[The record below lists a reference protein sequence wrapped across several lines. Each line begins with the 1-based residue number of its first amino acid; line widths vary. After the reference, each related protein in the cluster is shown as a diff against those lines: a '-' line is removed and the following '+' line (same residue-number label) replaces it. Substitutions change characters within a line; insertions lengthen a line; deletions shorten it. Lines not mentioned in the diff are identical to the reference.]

1 MHEFNQIFKEIGV
14 GLVIINRD
22 LEITAWNRWMEI
34 HSGKHA
40 SDVIGHPLFELYPN
54 LNQQAITRT
63 IRSVFTF
70 GNYAYFSQKLHRYL
84 FPMKNITGSLQL
96 FPNMQQQCSVGPIR
110 DDDNRITAVFITVQ
124 DVTGIAVYEH
134 QLKRLVVQADAAN
147 RAKSEFLANMS
158 HELRTPLNGLLGM
171 AELLRFTSPTPEQEE
186 YIYGMQDSADNLLQI
201 INDILDISK
210 IEAGKVELEESSF
223 SLAQL
228 LETVVTSHQPAA
240 LKKGLHLTSTFQPDF
255 PEFVCGDQLRIK
267 QIILN
272 LLSNAIKFTSIG
284 SITVD
289 GTVVEQTGN
298 RYTIQLS
305 VYDTGIGM
313 TADTI
318 ARIFMPFE
326 QADSSTTRCFGGT
339 GLGLTISQKLTELM
353 GGEIKVSSTP
363 GTGSCFI
370 LELTLTGGSEQQ
382 LSAAQHNTAEITPAP
397 SSYTILIAEDNP
409 VNLRTIE
416 MLLQKMGHK
425 TICASNGQQ
434 AVEIWKS
441 TPVDLIIMDIQM
453 PVLDGIEAVRIIRQE
468 EQNSNR
474 HTQVLALTADV
485 MKATRDSLKAHG
497 FDHYASKP
505 VRSSDLHEAFTLLLK
520 NPSVHDDAHPIYTHP
535 LTVSP
540 DSKDDQRR
548 SRC

>member
-14 GLVIINRD
+14 GLVIINKD

-70 GNYAYFSQKLHRYL
+70 GNYAYFSQKLHSYL

-210 IEAGKVELEESSF
+210 IEAGKVELEECSF

-228 LETVVTSHQPAA
+228 LETVVASHRPAA
-240 LKKGLHLTSTFQPDF
+240 LKKGLHLTCTLQPDF

-305 VYDTGIGM
+305 VCDTGIGM
-313 TADTI
+313 TSDTI

-339 GLGLTISQKLTELM
+339 GLGLAISQKLVELM

-382 LSAAQHNTAEITPAP
+382 LSTSQQNAAEATSSPC
-397 SSYTILIAEDNP
+397 SYTVLIAEDNQI
-409 VNLRTIE
+409 NQRTIE

-425 TICASNGQQ
+425 TICAGNGQQ
-434 AVEIWKS
+434 AIDIWKT

-453 PVLDGIEAVRIIRQE
+453 PVLDGVEAVRIIRQD

-474 HTQVLALTADV
+474 HTPVLALTADV

-505 VRSSDLHEAFTLLLK
+505 VRSSDLREAFTLLLK
-520 NPSVHDDAHPIYTHP
+520 SPPVHNEYPTRQNP
-535 LTVSP
+535 LTISP
-540 DSKDDQRR
+540 ESQEDQRR

>member
-34 HSGKHA
+34 HSGKRA
-40 SDVIGHPLFELYPN
+40 SDVIGHQLFELYPN

-70 GNYAYFSQKLHRYL
+70 GNYAYFSQKLHSYL

-186 YIYGMQDSADNLLQI
+186 YIHGMQDSADNLLQI

-210 IEAGKVELEESSF
+210 IEAGKVELEECSF

-228 LETVVTSHQPAA
+228 LTTVVTNYQPAA
-240 LKKGLHLTSTFQPDF
+240 LKKGLHLTCALQADF

-272 LLSNAIKFTSIG
+272 LLSNAIKFTSSG
-284 SITVD
+284 SIHIEGAATR
-289 GTVVEQTGN
+289 QTDTH
-298 RYTIQLS
+298 YTIGLS

-313 TADTI
+313 TAETI

-339 GLGLTISQKLTELM
+339 GLGLAISRKLAGLM
-353 GGEIKVSSTP
+353 GGEIKVRSTP
-363 GTGSCFI
+363 GAGSCFT
-370 LELTLTGGSEQQ
+370 LELALTGGSEQQ
-382 LSAAQHNTAEITPAP
+382 LSASLDKTDETLPPP
-397 SSYTILIAEDNP
+397 SSYTVLVAEDNQI
-409 VNLRTIE
+409 NQRTIE
-416 MLLQKMGHK
+416 MLLQKMGHQ
-425 TICASNGQQ
+425 TICANNGQQ
-434 AVEIWKS
+434 AIEIWRS

-468 EQNSNR
+468 EQNSKR
-474 HTQVLALTADV
+474 HTPVLALTADI

-505 VRSSDLHEAFTLLLK
+505 VRSSELHEAFALLIK
-520 NPSVHDDAHPIYTHP
+520 SPSAYDKH
-535 LTVSP
+535 
-540 DSKDDQRR
+540 QM
-548 SRC
+548 